1 MRTAGTAQGLTLVA
15 LGSLPTLA
23 IAALVPVLPAL
34 FAHFGGVPHAQ
45 LLVPMVLTVP
55 SLCVAL
61 FSSPI
66 GAAADRWGRRP
77 ILLAALVAY
86 GIFGL
91 APFLFEGIYSIIG
104 SRFVVGIAEAAIL
117 TIGNALMGDYFAGPA
132 RQKWLG
138 LQVSLGPFVG
148 TGYILAGGALG
159 NWSWHGPFLLYLMGL
174 VVLAFAWFTLHEPTA
189 GEAAAGA
196 GSARSTAGAEEPGQV
211 ASEPASS
218 PFPWRTTLVIGS
230 VTLLV
235 SVIYFL
241 QAVQHGRIFSDLGV
255 TKPSTISVVV
265 SIASMGTVIGGLA
278 YRRIGGW
285 RVAALLAIV
294 FAGYGVGYLG
304 VSRSPNYLVGM
315 GFDAIGQ
322 FAGGVAI
329 PVLIAWAL
337 DSYDFRHR
345 GRGMGIWAACFFLGQ
360 FLSPPVVTLIGR
372 VTPGFL
378 PSVGTLGV
386 IALGCAV
393 VAFLLRAKGAA
404 GAGTAAAGV
413 R

>member
-1 MRTAGTAQGLTLVA
+1 M
-15 LGSLPTLA
+15 
-23 IAALVPVLPAL
+23 I
-34 FAHFGGVPHAQ
+34 
-45 LLVPMVLTVP
+45 LTVP

-77 ILLAALVAY
+77 ILLASLVAY
-86 GIFGL
+86 GLFGL
-91 APFLFEGIYSIIG
+91 APFLFQDIYSIIG

-117 TIGNALMGDYFAGPA
+117 TIGNALMGDYFAGTA

-138 LQVSLGPFVG
+138 LQVSLGPFIG
-148 TGYILAGGALG
+148 TAYILAGGALG

-174 VVLAFAWFTLHEPTA
+174 IVLAFAWVTLYEPP
-189 GEAAAGA
+189 AAGRA
-196 GSARSTAGAEEPGQV
+196 DGASAASPSAPAV
-211 ASEPASS
+211 A
-218 PFPWRTTLVIGS
+218 PFPWRVTSIIGG

-241 QAVQHGRIFSDLGV
+241 QAVQHGRIFAELGV
-255 TKPSTISVVV
+255 TKPSTISIVV

-278 YRRIGGW
+278 YRSIGGW
-285 RVAALLAIV
+285 RVAALLALV

-304 VSRSPNYLVGM
+304 VSRSPDYLVGM

-322 FAGGVAI
+322 FAGGLAI

-337 DSYDFRHR
+337 DSYDYRHR

-360 FLSPPVVTLIGR
+360 FLSPPVVMLIGR
-372 VTPGFL
+372 LTPGFL
-378 PSVGTLGV
+378 PSVGTLG
-386 IALGCAV
+386 ALSVGCAV
-393 VAFLLRAKGAA
+393 FALVLGRRRPA
-404 GAGTAAAGV
+404 TA
-413 R
+413 

>member
-1 MRTAGTAQGLTLVA
+1 MRTAGRAQGLTLVA
-15 LGSLPTLA
+15 LGTLPTLA

-34 FAHFGGVPHAQ
+34 FGQFGGVPHSE
-45 LLVPMVLTVP
+45 LLVPMILTVP

-86 GIFGL
+86 GLFGL
-91 APFLFEGIYSIIG
+91 APFLFQGIYAIIG

-117 TIGNALMGDYFAGPA
+117 TIGNALMGDYFAGTA

-174 VVLAFAWFTLHEPTA
+174 VVLAFAWYTLYEPPAADSA
-189 GEAAAGA
+189 GGASAAGQA
-196 GSARSTAGAEEPGQV
+196 VPTV
-211 ASEPASS
+211 T
-218 PFPWRTTLVIGS
+218 PFPWRATFVIGG

-241 QAVQHGRIFSDLGV
+241 QAVQHGRIFSELGV

-265 SIASMGTVIGGLA
+265 SIASMGTVLGGLA

-285 RVAALLAIV
+285 RVAALLALV

-304 VSRSPNYLVGM
+304 VSRSPDYLVGM

-322 FAGGVAI
+322 FAGGLAI

-360 FLSPPVVTLIGR
+360 FLSPPAVTLIGR
-372 VTPGFL
+372 LTPGFM
-378 PSVGTLGV
+378 PSVGTLGA

-393 VAFLLRAKGAA
+393 VALVLGRRRAAMA
-404 GAGTAAAGV
+404 
-413 R
+413 

>member
-1 MRTAGTAQGLTLVA
+1 MRTAGRAQGLTLVA
-15 LGSLPTLA
+15 LGTLPTLA

-34 FAHFGGVPHAQ
+34 FSQFGHLPNSQ
-45 LLVPMVLTVP
+45 LLVPMILTVP

-86 GIFGL
+86 GLFGL
-91 APFLFEGIYSIIG
+91 APFLFQDIYPIIG
-104 SRFVVGIAEAAIL
+104 SRFVVGVAEAAIL
-117 TIGNALMGDYFAGPA
+117 TIGNALMGDYFAGPE

-159 NWSWHGPFLLYLMGL
+159 NWSWHGPFLLYLMGF
-174 VVLAFAWFTLHEPTA
+174 VVLAFAWFTLHEPEP
-189 GEAAAGA
+189 GEAAVGA
-196 GSARSTAGAEEPGQV
+196 GVAQPLAGVDGTTV
-211 ASEPASS
+211 AATT
-218 PFPWRTTLVIGS
+218 PFPWRITFIIGGT
-230 VTLLV
+230 TLLV

-241 QAVQHGRIFSDLGV
+241 QAVQHGRIFSELGV
-255 TKPSTISVVV
+255 TKPSTISIVV
-265 SIASMGTVIGGLA
+265 SIASMGTVVGGLV

-285 RVAALLAIV
+285 RVAVLLALV
-294 FAGYGVGYLG
+294 FAGYGVGYFG
-304 VSRSPNYLVGM
+304 VSRSSGYLVGM

-322 FAGGVAI
+322 FAGGLAI

-337 DSYDFRHR
+337 DSYDFMHR

-360 FLSPPVVTLIGR
+360 FLSPPAVTLLGR
-372 VTPGFL
+372 LTPGFL
-378 PSVGTLGV
+378 PSVGTLGLF
-386 IALGCAV
+386 ALACAI
-393 VAFLLRAKGAA
+393 VALLLRGRGREAVAA
-404 GAGTAAAGV
+404 S
-413 R
+413 

>member
-1 MRTAGTAQGLTLVA
+1 MRTAGSAQGLTLVA

-34 FAHFGGVPHAQ
+34 FAQFARVPHAE

-86 GIFGL
+86 GVFGL
-91 APFLFEGIYSIIG
+91 APFLFHDIYSIIG

-138 LQVSLGPFVG
+138 LQVSLGPFIG

-159 NWSWHGPFLLYLMGL
+159 NWGWHAPFLLYLMGF
-174 VVLAFAWFTLHEPTA
+174 VVLAFAWSALYEPP
-189 GEAAAGA
+189 AADGA
-196 GSARSTAGAEEPGQV
+196 IGASA
-211 ASEPASS
+211 ASPAAPTVV
-218 PFPWRTTLVIGS
+218 PFPWRLTLLIGG

-241 QAVQHGRIFSDLGV
+241 QAVQHGRIFSELGV

-265 SIASMGTVIGGLA
+265 SIASMGTVVGGLA
-278 YRRIGGW
+278 YRSIGGR
-285 RVAALLAIV
+285 RVSVLLALV

-304 VSRSPNYLVGM
+304 VSRSPGYLVGI

-372 VTPGFL
+372 LTPGFL
-378 PSVGTLGV
+378 PSVGTLGM
-386 IALGCAV
+386 ASLACAV
-393 VAFLLRAKGAA
+393 VALLTSSPRWRHAPSFPRSGQ
-404 GAGTAAAGV
+404 
-413 R
+413 